1 MATPPV
7 SDERLLQRVDAWIR
21 HGKSTS
27 KAARELGDSESTINR
42 AAREAARR
50 GLLPGQHP
58 AQPGFEIRNQS
69 VQVDKDQQIKSQSFK
84 YAKSP
89 GDAFEIPEGQAE
101 KGRSVLLDADGR
113 TVQQWIKTNAHQK
126 TPEQHANEFE
136 AAFANF
142 TPLAPSIAPPVNSDA
157 DRLTVYILA
166 DWHLGLFAYG
176 AETGGPDWDL
186 TIARRVL
193 TETMLEVIE
202 TSPPS
207 SRAIVLGLGDL
218 LHADNARNQTDRSG
232 NSLDV
237 GTRYSK
243 TCDTLSDL
251 MAEITE
257 CIGAKHDQVDVVVK
271 PGNHDEHS
279 TVGLRQ
285 ALRMYWR
292 NHDRVD
298 VDTSPNP
305 FYFKRFGVNL
315 IGGVHGD
322 KTKPRDLPLILANRR
337 PDDWAASTTRHM
349 HSGHIHH
356 DTLGEL
362 GGVHVYTHRA
372 PVAQDAYHSAN
383 GYLSG
388 RSMRSFTYHVEKGFR
403 LMTEVEIQ

>member
-1 MATPPV
+1 MATKPLTDAQV
-7 SDERLLQRVDAWIR
+7 QERVEAYLR
-21 HGKSTS
+21 HDRSPT
-27 KAARELGDSESTINR
+27 AAGRELGLDPKTINR
-42 AAREAARR
+42 TVKEAAAR
-50 GLLPGQHP
+50 GLMPGQFP
-58 AQPGFEIRNQS
+58 AQPGFEIRTQS
-69 VQVDKDQQIKSQSFK
+69 VQVDKDQQVKSQSFK
-84 YAKSP
+84 FAKAP

-126 TPEQHANEFE
+126 TPEQHAKEFE

-142 TPLAPSIAPPVNSDA
+142 TPLAPSIAPPVHSDA
-157 DRLTVYILA
+157 DRMTVYILA

-207 SRAIVLGLGDL
+207 SKAIVLGLGDL

-237 GTRYSK
+237 DTRYTK

-251 MAEITE
+251 VAEISE
-257 CIGAKHDQVDVVVK
+257 SVAAKHDQIDMIMK

-292 NHDRVD
+292 NEDRVM

-305 FYFKRFGVNL
+305 YYYHRFGVNL
-315 IGGVHGD
+315 IGGVHGQN
-322 KTKPRDLPLILANRR
+322 TKPKDLPLIMANARSQ
-337 PDDWAASTTRHM
+337 DWAASTTRHF

-356 DTLGEL
+356 DTLNEM

-372 PVAQDAYHSAN
+372 PVAQDAYHAAK

-388 RSMRSFTYHVEKGFR
+388 RSMRSFTYHKGKGFR

>member
-1 MATPPV
+1 MPTKPV
-7 SDERLLQRVDAWIR
+7 TDEELLERVEAYYR
-21 HGKSTS
+21 HGESTG
-27 KAARELGDSESTINR
+27 AAGRELGLDARTISR
-42 AAREAARR
+42 SIKEAAAR
-50 GLLPGQHP
+50 GLLPGQFPSH
-58 AQPGFEIRNQS
+58 PGFEIRTQS
-69 VQVDKDQQIKSQSFK
+69 VQVDKDNQVKSQSFK
-84 YAKSP
+84 YAKAP
-89 GDAFEIPEGQAE
+89 GDSFEIPEGQAE

-126 TPEQHANEFE
+126 TPQQTAEDFE
-136 AAFANF
+136 RAFASF
-142 TPLAPSIAPPVNSDA
+142 VPLAPKLAPAVNSDA

-193 TETMLEVIE
+193 TETMMEVIE

-207 SRAIVLGLGDL
+207 GKAIVLGLGDL

-237 GTRYSK
+237 DTRYSK

-251 MAEITE
+251 MAEISGVIAE
-257 CIGAKHDQVDVVVK
+257 KHDQTDIIIK
-271 PGNHDEHS
+271 PGNHDEHT

-292 NHDRVD
+292 NEDRVT
-298 VDTSPNP
+298 VDTSPDP
-305 FYFKRFGVNL
+305 FYFHRFGVNL

-322 KTKPRDLPLILANRR
+322 RTKPKDLPLILANRR
-337 PDDWAASTTRHM
+337 PTDWAASTTRHM

-356 DTLGEL
+356 DTLGEM

-372 PVAQDAYHSAN
+372 PVAQDAYHAAK

-388 RSMRSFTYHVEKGFR
+388 RSMRSFTYHKSRGFR